1 MQSLSWRC
9 GKRNW
14 RVAGEERSLRE
25 HAEILRGSDVKSGKG
40 RVKRGGEILRTV
52 RRDAMARVKL
62 ELPENSMIHEARVRF
77 LEEYGYSEINIE
89 GTGII
94 MVDSVIVYKSEGFYG
109 DILECAVTISD
120 CRKSGCDFVYRLT
133 NRDTGKEIARAKTGI
148 VFFDYEKRRVVEMP
162 EKFKG
167 VFCSDV

>member
-1 MQSLSWRC
+1 
-9 GKRNW
+9 
-14 RVAGEERSLRE
+14 
-25 HAEILRGSDVKSGKG
+25 
-40 RVKRGGEILRTV
+40 
-52 RRDAMARVKL
+52 MARVKL
-62 ELPENSMIHEARVRF
+62 ELPENFLFTTEIGVRISDINYGGHVGNDSILSMIHEARVRF

-89 GTGII
+89 GPGII